1 MFDLSTNSYD
11 KVINFLEQNIKKR
24 EVKPCVPINFDP
36 ENKDLYEL
44 IIVTIDYEYFDN
56 PNKNFDVCD
65 VLFEKCYYYILKYN
79 DDSYGNE
86 LSVIDC
92 GGYFIAVCVF
102 KNKINITNESIYK
115 KHIDGNNTF
124 QKFHMNTFIGN
135 KNEKIT
141 KNYQDN

>member
-11 KVINFLEQNIKKR
+11 KVINFLEQNIEKR

-44 IIVTIDYEYFDN
+44 IIVNIDYEYFDD